1 MIFAEDS
8 EREAIE
14 VVAVCGIAKGAEV
27 RVMGR
32 RDVQAAVFLEK
43 AVKLLH
49 GADYVRHMLYDMRSH
64 YGVKRAITKRV
75 RIVVQVAEHV
85 GGAGRTPVNAYS
97 ARPLIQTATD
107 VQNGHSAILP
117 CNLA

>member
-1 MIFAEDS
+1 MDRNLPKTASGVETEPPMIFAEDS

-49 GADYVRHMLYDMRSH
+49 GAD
-64 YGVKRAITKRV
+64 
-75 RIVVQVAEHV
+75 
-85 GGAGRTPVNAYS
+85 
-97 ARPLIQTATD
+97 
-107 VQNGHSAILP
+107 
-117 CNLA
+117 